1 MEEDLLL
8 WNPFFLR
15 QPAVDLERVVCFLG
29 PDVSNSANVIEVGRA
44 DVVIVLHVV
53 RDQSFSSWLDSDILE
68 QLEGS
73 KLVRNWSM

>member
-15 QPAVDLERVVCFLG
+15 KPAVDLEWVICFLS
-29 PDVSNSANVIEVGRA
+29 PDVSNSTNVVEVGRA

-73 KLVRNWSM
+73 RLVSN